1 MVFDSNPSADFP
13 ELDKVQQTFEFGK
26 RTFVSGLFWQPLP
39 GHTLQLRKAELRKMS
54 EEQGFDLVVQRTSGI
69 PQAGFAA
76 TADGIRS
83 GMLSVAAMVSKSL
96 EMANRDRSFL
106 CAMPIPNGQWVY
118 VAQREGVLLH
128 DGDLLGS
135 EEIVQARMMND
146 LSLIEWQT
154 VFAPEQ
160 WGIPGSQERRFEDL
174 LPRRGEKYSFKSW
187 WEVRPIRNPWIDIFL
202 DNTRLYITLIVIAL
216 VLTGY
221 HFWSQYR
228 INKQLEAFARQEAE
242 ESAAR
247 MAAAAEQ
254 PWKKIPRVSAFI
266 EACETARNSVTTL
279 WPGDWRTT
287 EIRCTEP
294 QLSITW
300 RRSDNGTL
308 DQLLNFI
315 PTARLTAGDGNT
327 ASLQLPLNMGKSEA
341 SEAPAREQIRT
352 IEMYTVAQRYALNF
366 KIKPSTGDSV
376 PGQPANSY
384 SWKLLDWMIEDTRL
398 MPATIASL
406 LDSEGF
412 RITQLDLA
420 LREGSLIWTYKGVQ
434 YVRP

>member
-1 MVFDSNPSADFP
+1 MSA
-13 ELDKVQQTFEFGK
+13 
-26 RTFVSGLFWQPLP
+26 PL
-39 GHTLQLRKAELRKMS
+39 
-54 EEQGFDLVVQRTSGI
+54 
-69 PQAGFAA
+69 
-76 TADGIRS
+76 
-83 GMLSVAAMVSKSL
+83 SK
-96 EMANRDRSFL
+96 
-106 CAMPIPNGQWVY
+106 
-118 VAQREGVLLH
+118 
-128 DGDLLGS
+128 
-135 EEIVQARMMND
+135 
-146 LSLIEWQT
+146 
-154 VFAPEQ
+154 
-160 WGIPGSQERRFEDL
+160 
-174 LPRRGEKYSFKSW
+174 
-187 WEVRPIRNPWIDIFL
+187 
-202 DNTRLYITLIVIAL
+202 
-216 VLTGY
+216 
-221 HFWSQYR
+221 
-228 INKQLEAFARQEAE
+228 
-242 ESAAR
+242 
-247 MAAAAEQ
+247 
-254 PWKKIPRVSAFI
+254 
-266 EACETARNSVTTL
+266 
-279 WPGDWRTT
+279 
-287 EIRCTEP
+287 P